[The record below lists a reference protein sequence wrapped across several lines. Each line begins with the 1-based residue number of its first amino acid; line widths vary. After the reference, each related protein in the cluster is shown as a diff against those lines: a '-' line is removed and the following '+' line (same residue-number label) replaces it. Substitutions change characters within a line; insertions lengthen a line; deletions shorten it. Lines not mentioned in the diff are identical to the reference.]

1 MIILILRLVPFKMNT
16 QIVINRIEENDYR
29 YDMLHT
35 ISLKYYD
42 GENNETVVEIEY
54 QNSYTKD
61 FRITYSNG
69 EYRYEIYDYDYES
82 NRNVL
87 VYQKV
92 YRN

>member
-1 MIILILRLVPFKMNT
+1 MNA
-16 QIVINRIEENDYR
+16 QIVINRIEENEYR
-29 YDMLHT
+29 YDMFHT
-35 ISLKYYD
+35 IPLKYYD
-42 GENNETVVEIEY
+42 EVNNETVVETEY

-61 FRITYSNG
+61 FRITYSNE

-87 VYQKV
+87 VYQKT

>member
-1 MIILILRLVPFKMNT
+1 MNA

-35 ISLKYYD
+35 IHLKYYD
-42 GENNETVVEIEY
+42 GVNNETVVETEY

-61 FRITYSNG
+61 FRITYSNE

-87 VYQKV
+87 VYQKT